1 MNCNDFTQWL
11 DDYLDRELEVDQYAA
26 MAAHQQACDRCR
38 QRTEDE
44 LSLRAALR
52 DLPVPE
58 PAEAFLE
65 QVLQQV
71 TRRQQRR
78 RRSGRIGLALAASF
92 VLGIAVTSLVD
103 NAGHPAG
110 SSAQSPAMQIALNEK
125 RDVKL
130 VFDSAT
136 ALDAAQLTLV
146 LPAQVRVA
154 GYPDRQRLSWVTRLK
169 RGKNLL
175 VLPVS
180 AREFGHGRLVAR
192 IEHDGATKT
201 FAVDLDVTDQQQ
213 SVRTLT
219 SAQTV

>member
-11 DDYLDRELEVDQYAA
+11 DDYLDRELEPGQHAA
-26 MAAHQQACDRCR
+26 MATHQQVCDRCR
-38 QRTEDE
+38 QRSEDE
-44 LSLRAALR
+44 QGLRAALR
-52 DLPVPE
+52 HLPAPE

-65 QVLQQV
+65 QALQRV
-71 TRRQQRR
+71 TRPQRR
-78 RRSGRIGLALAASF
+78 RRSGRIGLALAASLI
-92 VLGIAVTSLVD
+92 LGISVTTLLD

-110 SSAQSPAMQIALNEK
+110 SSARPPVMQIALNEK

-169 RGKNLL
+169 QGKNLL
-175 VLPVS
+175 VLPVA

-201 FAVDLDVTDQQQ
+201 FAVDLDVTEQQQ

-219 SAQTV
+219 GAQTV